1 MVDLTEETAVTVEDF
16 KRWYELDQEL
26 KRIKGAE
33 AMLRSR
39 IFKHCFPNPTEG
51 AAENKYSIGDGT
63 GAIVQGTHVIN
74 RTVDE
79 QQLDALRS
87 ASAEEGSN
95 LPQLDLA
102 KLIRWKPE
110 LVIGE
115 YRKLDETERHTID
128 QALVIKPGMP
138 ALEIKIPK
146 RV

>member
-1 MVDLTEETAVTVEDF
+1 MVDLTEQTAVTVEDF
-16 KRWYELDQEL
+16 KTWYELNQEL
-26 KRIKGAE
+26 SRIKGAE

-51 AAENKYSIGDGT
+51 SAENKYPIPDGT

-79 QQLDALRS
+79 QQLDALRE
-87 ASAEEGSN
+87 AIAAEGSN

-102 KLIRWKPE
+102 KLIKWKPE
-110 LVIGE
+110 VVIKE
-115 YRKLDETERHTID
+115 YRALNETERHTFD
-128 QALVIKPGMP
+128 QCLVIKPGMP